1 MTPIRRS
8 KKMPKMA
15 VKIIKMTTTVI
26 IIRNQLIASKKQM
39 GRRTIKMPVKIM
51 SRRRKKSQL
60 L

>member
-1 MTPIRRS
+1 
-8 KKMPKMA
+8 MPKMA

-51 SRRRKKSQL
+51 SRRRKKSQSS
-60 L
+60 